1 MKSWKLPF
9 KSAKN
14 SATKVDNKSLWVYNT
29 NINSQNGTKMTAL
42 TKTQVS
48 AIRAD
53 LALAFGL
60 IAKKHGVDFSLGTI
74 RFNAESMRGTLS
86 GVVRGA
92 AGTSVT
98 SPVDVKSLALT
109 KTGKS
114 LLGASFDATAKYRSP
129 TLGVV
134 SFVGY
139 NSRARAY
146 PFVVVTSAGKRYKI
160 GSNAAT
166 SMVTAG
172 VVA

>member
-1 MKSWKLPF
+1 
-9 KSAKN
+9 
-14 SATKVDNKSLWVYNT
+14 
-29 NINSQNGTKMTAL
+29 MTAL

-53 LALAFGL
+53 LALAFTL
-60 IAKKHGVDFSLGTI
+60 IAKKHGIDFSLGTI

-98 SPVDVKSLALT
+98 TPVDVKALALA
-109 KTGKS
+109 KTGKR
-114 LLGASFDATAKYRSP
+114 LLGASFDATAKYRSQS
-129 TLGVV
+129 LGVV

-160 GSNAAT
+160 GSNAST

>member
-1 MKSWKLPF
+1 
-9 KSAKN
+9 
-14 SATKVDNKSLWVYNT
+14 
-29 NINSQNGTKMTAL
+29 MTAL

-53 LALAFGL
+53 LALAFTL
-60 IAKKHGVDFSLGTI
+60 IAKKHGIDFSLGTI

-98 SPVDVKSLALT
+98 TPVDVKALALA
-109 KTGKS
+109 KTGKR
-114 LLGASFDATAKYRSP
+114 LLGASFDATAKYRSQS
-129 TLGVV
+129 LGVV

-146 PFVVVTSAGKRYKI
+146 PFVVLTSAGKRYKI

>member
-1 MKSWKLPF
+1 
-9 KSAKN
+9 
-14 SATKVDNKSLWVYNT
+14 
-29 NINSQNGTKMTAL
+29 MTSL

-60 IAKKHGVDFSLGTI
+60 IAKKHGIDFSLGTI

-98 SPVDVKSLALT
+98 TPVDVKALALA
-109 KTGKS
+109 KTGKR
-114 LLGASFDATAKYRSP
+114 LLGASFDATAKYRSQS
-129 TLGVV
+129 LGVV

>member
-1 MKSWKLPF
+1 
-9 KSAKN
+9 
-14 SATKVDNKSLWVYNT
+14 
-29 NINSQNGTKMTAL
+29 MTAL

-53 LALAFGL
+53 LATAFGL

-98 SPVDVKSLALT
+98 TPVDTKALALA
-109 KTGKS
+109 KTGKR
-114 LLGASFDATAKYRSP
+114 LLGASFDATAKYRSQS
-129 TLGVV
+129 LGVV

-146 PFVVVTSAGKRYKI
+146 PFVVVTSTGKRYKI

-172 VVA
+172 VVV

>member
-1 MKSWKLPF
+1 
-9 KSAKN
+9 
-14 SATKVDNKSLWVYNT
+14 
-29 NINSQNGTKMTAL
+29 MTAL

-60 IAKKHGVDFSLGTI
+60 IAKKHGIDFSLGTI

-98 SPVDVKSLALT
+98 TPVDTKALALA
-109 KTGKS
+109 KTGKR
-114 LLGASFDATAKYRSP
+114 LLGASFDATAKYRSQS
-129 TLGVV
+129 LGVV

-146 PFVVVTSAGKRYKI
+146 PFVVVTSTGKRYKI

-172 VVA
+172 VVV

>member
-1 MKSWKLPF
+1 
-9 KSAKN
+9 
-14 SATKVDNKSLWVYNT
+14 
-29 NINSQNGTKMTAL
+29 MTAL

-53 LALAFGL
+53 LAHVFCF
-60 IAKKHGVDFSLGTI
+60 IAKKHGIDFSLGTI

-98 SPVDVKSLALT
+98 TPVDVKALALA
-109 KTGKS
+109 KTGKR
-114 LLGASFDATAKYRSP
+114 LLGASFDATAKYRSQS
-129 TLGVV
+129 LGVV

-166 SMVTAG
+166 SMVSAG

>member
-1 MKSWKLPF
+1 
-9 KSAKN
+9 
-14 SATKVDNKSLWVYNT
+14 
-29 NINSQNGTKMTAL
+29 MTAL
-42 TKTQVS
+42 TKTQVA

-53 LALAFGL
+53 LATAFAL
-60 IAKKHGVDFSLGTI
+60 VAKKHGMDFSLGTI
-74 RFNAESMRGTLS
+74 RFGADTMSGKLT

-92 AGTSVT
+92 AGTSM
-98 SPVDVKSLALT
+98 SAPVDVKALALA
-109 KTGKS
+109 KTGKR
-114 LLGASFDATAKYRSP
+114 LLGASFDATAKYRSQS
-129 TLGVV
+129 LGVV

-146 PFVVVTSAGKRYKI
+146 PFVVLTSAGKRYKI

>member
-1 MKSWKLPF
+1 
-9 KSAKN
+9 
-14 SATKVDNKSLWVYNT
+14 
-29 NINSQNGTKMTAL
+29 MTAL

-48 AIRAD
+48 AVRAD
-53 LALAFGL
+53 LALAFAL
-60 IAKKHGVDFSLGTI
+60 VAKRHGMDFSLGTI

-86 GVVRGA
+86 GIVRGA

-98 SPVDVKSLALT
+98 TPVDLKALALA
-109 KTGKS
+109 KTGKR
-114 LLGASFDATAKYRSP
+114 LLGASFNPTAKYRSQS
-129 TLGVV
+129 LGVV

-146 PFVVVTSAGKRYKI
+146 PFVVLTSAGKRYKI
-160 GSNAAT
+160 GSMAAT